1 MGNRLEGKVAI
12 VTGGGRGIGKGIS
25 KLLSEEGAAVVVND
39 KGTEVDGTGSS
50 NTPADMVVEEI
61 KSSGGTAVP
70 NYDDVSLMEGGES
83 VVQTA
88 VDAFGKVDILVNS
101 AGSLRD
107 RMIYQMTPED
117 FDSVVRNNAKSAF
130 TTTKFAA
137 ILFRQQRS

>member
-101 AGSLRD
+101 SGSLRD
-107 RMIYQMTPED
+107 RMIYQMT
-117 FDSVVRNNAKSAF
+117 N
-130 TTTKFAA
+130 
-137 ILFRQQRS
+137 

>member
-1 MGNRLEGKVAI
+1 MSNRLEGKVAI
-12 VTGGGRGIGKGIS
+12 VTGGGRGIGKGIA

-50 NTPADMVVEEI
+50 KEPADMVVEEI
-61 KSSGGTAVP
+61 RSNGGTAVA

-83 VVQTA
+83 VVQNA
-88 VDAFGKVDILVNS
+88 VDAFGSVDILVNS

-107 RMIYQMTPED
+107 RMIYQMTATD
-117 FDSVVRNNAKSAF
+117 FDSVLRYNAKCAF

-137 ILFRQQRS
+137 I

>member
-1 MGNRLEGKVAI
+1 MSNRLEGKVAI
-12 VTGGGRGIGKGIS
+12 VTGGGRGIGKGIA

-50 NTPADMVVEEI
+50 KEPADMVVEEI
-61 KSSGGTAVP
+61 RSNGGTAVA

-83 VVQTA
+83 VVQNA
-88 VDAFGKVDILVNS
+88 VDAFGSVDILVNS

-107 RMIYQMTPED
+107 RMIYQMTATD
-117 FDSVVRNNAKSAF
+117 FDSVLRNNDKSAF

-137 ILFRQQRS
+137 I